1 MINEEQ
7 VHQKNMSHEHALN
20 LDQCKLFSE
29 NYTNGSL
36 VMVGL
41 QNYWD

>member
-1 MINEEQ
+1 
-7 VHQKNMSHEHALN
+7 MSHEHAIN

-36 VMVGL
+36 VMIGL